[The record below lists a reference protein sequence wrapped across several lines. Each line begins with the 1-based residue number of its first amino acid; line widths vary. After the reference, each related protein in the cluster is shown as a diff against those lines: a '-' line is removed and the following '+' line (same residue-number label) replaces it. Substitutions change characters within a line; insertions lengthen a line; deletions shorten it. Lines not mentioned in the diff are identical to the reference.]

1 MWLDDFNYALL
12 YVLILENL
20 WLKSA
25 SIYPFDIAELIS
37 LFSVVMVVQLV
48 IQELLNELI
57 QFLLR
62 TAYIENETLVLLH
75 IRIVTTISTI
85 QSSLQAL

>member
-12 YVLILENL
+12 YVLILEDL
-20 WLKSA
+20 WLESA
-25 SIYPFDIAELIS
+25 SIKPFDFAELIS
-37 LFSVVMVVQLV
+37 LFGVVMVVQLV

-57 QFLLR
+57 QFLLW
-62 TAYIENETLVLLH
+62 TAYIENETLVLFH

-85 QSSLQAL
+85 